1 MARWRTAP
9 LSVFE
14 PEIRPLRPLLRAQA
28 VGEPFHL
35 LDIGENKPLKTA
47 ILAAFFVFSV
57 KLFESEAL
65 SNFG

>member
-1 MARWRTAP
+1 MPTGLEGDRKGSQKRIGGEA
-9 LSVFE
+9 L
-14 PEIRPLRPLLRAQA
+14 ILRPHSL
-28 VGEPFHL
+28 PL

>member
-1 MARWRTAP
+1 MRLT
-9 LSVFE
+9 LFDDKYQ
-14 PEIRPLRPLLRAQA
+14 I
-28 VGEPFHL
+28 